1 MQIDGTFVFD
11 GPPERVF
18 EMLLDPAV
26 LSRAMPGEQRLAIM
40 APDEYQGALVMRLGL
55 IPAARF
61 HLTVR
66 ISDKV
71 PVQRYA
77 MNVEA
82 SGRLGGG
89 KGVAFV
95 KLEPMGGRTLM
106 RYDARLRVSG
116 ALARLGAAFLDGL
129 GETLARRGLATLNE
143 ELSTS
148 DVDA

>member
-1 MQIDGTFVFD
+1 
-11 GPPERVF
+11 
-18 EMLLDPAV
+18 MLLDPVV
-26 LSRAMPGEQRLAIM
+26 LSRAMPGEQRLSIR
-40 APDEYQGALVMRLGL
+40 APDEYDGDLIVRLGP

-61 HLTVR
+61 RLTVR

-71 PVQRYA
+71 PIRRYA

-82 SGRLGGG
+82 TGRLGGG

-106 RYDARLRVSG
+106 RYDARVRVRG

-129 GETLARRGLATLNE
+129 GETLARRGLATLNT
-143 ELSTS
+143 ELSNTAA
-148 DVDA
+148 DA